1 MYPEIYNADKIIR
14 LAELSNITSNVL
26 SRQLNRQI
34 TFDFKCF
41 EAPYKTEYLVE
52 GNLILLDDF
61 FDIIYIG
68 VDHDLS
74 GKVEYDI
81 KCEHVFYRLL
91 TSSVDNYAYTGTL
104 SEILANILIG
114 TEFAVG
120 NVKTTTPFLFV
131 VNKNLTKMAL
141 VLQLATLQNVKIGF
155 GDNGFSI
162 DMLDVIGADNG
173 YEIRI
178 NKNIKGISKM
188 RDLRGSAKTTYKVD
202 VVDIFK
208 SNNLI
213 DLGLADLE
221 SVRIGDLV
229 HVIDEVM
236 DIDITLAVLELKEDV
251 IKNMNLDVTLDSS
264 FETLA
269 DSISNVYTTAIKDDD
284 IRYGVKIN
292 NEDGLEIERYDK
304 LARSRFNADE
314 WKAEVGDGLGG
325 YTNAL
330 FFDILAGK
338 YKFIGDLDATGTIT
352 GGHFIGGTINIGS
365 GTFTVDSSGNVI
377 ANSLEVNGGDINGG
391 TISGTSIS
399 GANITGGVITSGTI
413 INVGTDLTVGNN
425 IYLGDVTNPSIPKTI
440 KFNNGSSISTFEWG
454 VLPAIKISTAVLDME
469 DSISIWI
476 GKSVSN
482 VVCSG
487 DWNFDNANVQGLP
500 TSTAVWG

>member
-1 MYPEIYNADKIIR
+1 
-14 LAELSNITSNVL
+14 
-26 SRQLNRQI
+26 
-34 TFDFKCF
+34 
-41 EAPYKTEYLVE
+41 
-52 GNLILLDDF
+52 
-61 FDIIYIG
+61 
-68 VDHDLS
+68 
-74 GKVEYDI
+74 
-81 KCEHVFYRLL
+81 
-91 TSSVDNYAYTGTL
+91 
-104 SEILANILIG
+104 
-114 TEFAVG
+114 
-120 NVKTTTPFLFV
+120 
-131 VNKNLTKMAL
+131 
-141 VLQLATLQNVKIGF
+141 
-155 GDNGFSI
+155 
-162 DMLDVIGADNG
+162 
-173 YEIRI
+173 
-178 NKNIKGISKM
+178 
-188 RDLRGSAKTTYKVD
+188 
-202 VVDIFK
+202 
-208 SNNLI
+208 
-213 DLGLADLE
+213 
-221 SVRIGDLV
+221 
-229 HVIDEVM
+229 
-236 DIDITLAVLELKEDV
+236 
-251 IKNMNLDVTLDSS
+251 
-264 FETLA
+264 
-269 DSISNVYTTAIKDDD
+269 
-284 IRYGVKIN
+284 
-292 NEDGLEIERYDK
+292 LEIERYDK